1 MSNKL
6 NHDPGT
12 LKQLNYGIKNLSD
25 ALDSLKLASACF
37 YNVWQDSGG
46 KFDGGVLVTAY
57 IRADMYKKDCAKTLW
72 QLKKIKGGD

>member
-12 LKQLNYGIKNLSD
+12 LKQLNYGIKDLSD

-46 KFDGGVLVTAY
+46 QFDGGVLVTSY
-57 IRADMYKKDCAKTLW
+57 IRTSMWEKDCCKTLW
-72 QLKKIKGGD
+72 QLKKIAGRD